1 MLNDL
6 RTRLTFANVT
16 SVVALFVALG
26 GSATAAVLINGKNIK
41 AGTIAGKAI
50 KANTIGSDKI
60 TNGSLLSQDFKAG
73 QLPAGARG
81 PDGPQGGQGPQGAAG
96 ANGVNGQDGA
106 TGPSDIYAAGVAGGS
121 LSQVT
126 TTSAVVIA
134 SITVPSGSYLLGA
147 KTNLALVPASQPA
160 SAFCRLASP
169 SGGAWDY
176 VNPTLSGTDP
186 GPKFVSLAGADTFAT
201 PTVVT
206 FECYGTDGSA
216 YSYTNARVWAIKTGS
231 LHAPALPL
239 PSD

>member
-26 GSATAAVLINGKNIK
+26 GSATAAVLINGKDIK

-50 KANTIGSDKI
+50 KVNTIGSEKI
-60 TNGSLLSQDFKAG
+60 KNGSLLSTDFKAG

-81 PDGPQGGQGPQGAAG
+81 PGGPQGAQGPQGAAG
-96 ANGVNGQDGA
+96 ANGVNGQGGA

-121 LSQVT
+121 ASQVT
-126 TTSAVVIA
+126 TTAPVVIA
-134 SITVPSGSYLLGA
+134 STTVPAGSYLLGA
-147 KTNLALVPASQPA
+147 KANLALVSGTP

-176 VNPTLSGTDP
+176 VNPALSAADP

-206 FECYGTDGSA
+206 FECYGTNGSA